1 MDFELFNTY
10 SNKTELFIPLDDNDI
25 RIYACGPTVY
35 DYIHVGNARPLIIFD
50 VLVRFLKLIYP
61 KVTYVRNITDVDD
74 KIIVQA
80 NQNKESI
87 NNLTERTIKAFS
99 DDADALFVKKPD
111 FEPRATEH
119 IQEMLKMIKVL
130 LESGNAYLS
139 DGHVLFSV
147 SSMPNYG
154 KLSGMNL
161 SEMIDGARVEVSDY
175 KKEPADFVLWKPSKT
190 GELGWHSDFGFGR
203 PGWHIE
209 CSAMSEK
216 YLGKQFDIHAGGLD
230 LIFPHHE
237 NEIAQSKCS
246 FDQEFANYWIHSG
259 LLKISGEKMSKSL
272 GNFAR
277 IKDLLKIYHPEVIKF
292 FLISSHYRSA
302 LDFTNESLE
311 QAKAGLVRI
320 YESID
325 EKIILKESDE
335 VDKGFVQDF
344 ECAMNDDLN
353 TPKAISILFEIVKK
367 INLEND
373 NLTKRRLVTTLK
385 KLANIIGLLS
395 EKPEL
400 FFQYGSGVDTQ
411 LIEEMILKRNLAR
424 KDKDFDKADEIRDEL
439 KSLGIILDDKADG
452 TKWKK
457 V

>member
-130 LESGNAYLS
+130 LENGNAYLS

-237 NEIAQSKCS
+237 NEIAQSCCA
-246 FDQEFANYWIHSG
+246 FNTEFMAKYWMHNGYITVNN
-259 LLKISGEKMSKSL
+259 EKMSKSE
-272 GNFAR
+272 GNFITVRDA
-277 IKDLLKIYHPEVIKF
+277 LKKHDGETIRYSI
-292 FLISSHYRSA
+292 LSGHYRSPIDFSFKALKEAKSA
-302 LDFTNESLE
+302 LDRLYRASENFEHDN
-311 QAKAGLVRI
+311 V
-320 YESID
+320 ID
-325 EKIILKESDE
+325 EEFLSYLS
-335 VDKGFVQDF
+335 
-344 ECAMNDDLN
+344 NDLN
-353 TPKAISILFEIVKK
+353 SPQAISRLHELASKYNKGNKNAGQLLKSSAQIL
-367 INLEND
+367 
-373 NLTKRRLVTTLK
+373 
-385 KLANIIGLLS
+385 GLLN
-395 EKPEL
+395 
-400 FFQYGSGVDTQ
+400 YDTSKWFTKDVRDDENEINN
-411 LIEEMILKRNLAR
+411 LIAERDKAR
-424 KDKDFDKADEIRDEL
+424 SDKNFKLADEIRDKL
-439 KSLGIILDDKADG
+439 KEMGVSIEDSNSG
-452 TKWKK
+452 TKWR
-457 V
+457 VD

>member
-50 VLVRFLKLIYP
+50 VLVRYLKLIYP

-130 LESGNAYLS
+130 LENGNAYLS

-147 SSMPNYG
+147 SSMPSYG

-237 NEIAQSKCS
+237 NEIAQSCCA
-246 FDQEFANYWIHSG
+246 FNTEFMAKYWMHNGYITVNN
-259 LLKISGEKMSKSL
+259 EKMSKSE
-272 GNFAR
+272 GNFITVRDA
-277 IKDLLKIYHPEVIKF
+277 LKKQDGETIRYAI
-292 FLISSHYRSA
+292 LSGHYRSPIDFSFKALKEAKSA
-302 LDFTNESLE
+302 LDRLYRASENFEYDN
-311 QAKAGLVRI
+311 V
-320 YESID
+320 ID
-325 EKIILKESDE
+325 EEFLS
-335 VDKGFVQDF
+335 
-344 ECAMNDDLN
+344 CLSNDLN
-353 TPKAISILFEIVKK
+353 SPQAISRLHELASKYNKGNKNAGQLLKSSAQIL
-367 INLEND
+367 
-373 NLTKRRLVTTLK
+373 
-385 KLANIIGLLS
+385 GLLN
-395 EKPEL
+395 
-400 FFQYGSGVDTQ
+400 YDTSKWFTKDVRDDENEINN
-411 LIEEMILKRNLAR
+411 LIAERDKAR
-424 KDKDFDKADEIRDEL
+424 SDKNFKLADEIRDKL
-439 KSLGIILDDKADG
+439 KEMGVSIEDSNSG
-452 TKWKK
+452 TKWR
-457 V
+457 VD

>member
-130 LESGNAYLS
+130 LENGNAYLS

-237 NEIAQSKCS
+237 NEIAQSCCA
-246 FDQEFANYWIHSG
+246 FNTEFMAKYWMHNGYITVNN
-259 LLKISGEKMSKSL
+259 EKMSKSE
-272 GNFAR
+272 GNFITVRDA
-277 IKDLLKIYHPEVIKF
+277 LKKHDGETIRYSI
-292 FLISSHYRSA
+292 LSGHYRSPIDFSFKALKEAKSA
-302 LDFTNESLE
+302 LDRLYRASENFEYDN
-311 QAKAGLVRI
+311 V
-320 YESID
+320 ID
-325 EKIILKESDE
+325 EEFLS
-335 VDKGFVQDF
+335 
-344 ECAMNDDLN
+344 CLSNDLN
-353 TPKAISILFEIVKK
+353 SPQAISRLHELASKYNKGNKNAGQLLKSSAQIL
-367 INLEND
+367 
-373 NLTKRRLVTTLK
+373 
-385 KLANIIGLLS
+385 GLLN
-395 EKPEL
+395 
-400 FFQYGSGVDTQ
+400 YDTSKWFTKDVRDDENEINN
-411 LIEEMILKRNLAR
+411 LIAERDKAR
-424 KDKDFDKADEIRDEL
+424 SDKNFKLADEIRDKL
-439 KSLGIILDDKADG
+439 KEMGVSIEDSNSG
-452 TKWKK
+452 TKWR
-457 V
+457 VD

>member
-130 LESGNAYLS
+130 LENGNAYLS

-230 LIFPHHE
+230 LVFPHHE
-237 NEIAQSKCS
+237 NEIAQSCCAFNS
-246 FDQEFANYWIHSG
+246 EFMAKYWMHNGYITVN
-259 LLKISGEKMSKSL
+259 GEKMSKSL
-272 GNFAR
+272 GNFITVRDALDKFPGETIR
-277 IKDLLKIYHPEVIKF
+277 YALLTG
-292 FLISSHYRSA
+292 HYRSPI
-302 LDFTNESLE
+302 DFSF
-311 QAKAGLVRI
+311 KV
-320 YESID
+320 
-325 EKIILKESDE
+325 LKESQNALDGLYRSIE
-335 VDKGFVQDF
+335 NATETDGFDDLF
-344 ECAMNDDLN
+344 LSSLSNDLN
-353 TPKAISILFEIVKK
+353 TPLAISRIHELSRQANKGSKEAANLLLACGNMLGLFNHDPLNWFKD
-367 INLEND
+367 D
-373 NLTKRRLVTTLK
+373 N
-385 KLANIIGLLS
+385 KLNQK
-395 EKPEL
+395 E
-400 FFQYGSGVDTQ
+400 
-411 LIEEMILKRNLAR
+411 IEELITSRNNARLNRNFTLA
-424 KDKDFDKADEIRDEL
+424 DQIRDEL
-439 KSLGIILDDKADG
+439 DRKGIIIEDNAQG
-452 TKWKK
+452 TNWRKK
-457 V
+457 Y

>member
-139 DGHVLFSV
+139 DDHVLFSV

-175 KKEPADFVLWKPSKT
+175 KKEPADFVLWKPSET

-237 NEIAQSKCS
+237 NEIAQSCCA
-246 FDQEFANYWIHSG
+246 FNTEFMAKYWMHNGYITVNN
-259 LLKISGEKMSKSL
+259 EKMSKSE
-272 GNFAR
+272 GNFITVRDA
-277 IKDLLKIYHPEVIKF
+277 LKKHDGETIRYSI
-292 FLISSHYRSA
+292 LSGHYRSPIDFSFKALKEAKSA
-302 LDFTNESLE
+302 LDRLYRASENFEHDN
-311 QAKAGLVRI
+311 V
-320 YESID
+320 ID
-325 EKIILKESDE
+325 EEFLSYLS
-335 VDKGFVQDF
+335 
-344 ECAMNDDLN
+344 NDLN
-353 TPKAISILFEIVKK
+353 SPQAISRLHELASKYNKGNKNAGQLLKSSAQIL
-367 INLEND
+367 
-373 NLTKRRLVTTLK
+373 
-385 KLANIIGLLS
+385 GLLN
-395 EKPEL
+395 
-400 FFQYGSGVDTQ
+400 YDTSKWFTKDVSDDENEINN
-411 LIEEMILKRNLAR
+411 LIAERDKAR
-424 KDKDFDKADEIRDEL
+424 SDKNFKLADEIRDKL
-439 KSLGIILDDKADG
+439 KEMGVSIEDSNSG
-452 TKWKK
+452 TKWR
-457 V
+457 VD

>member
-237 NEIAQSKCS
+237 NEIAQSCCA
-246 FDQEFANYWIHSG
+246 FNTEFMAKYWMHNGYITVNN
-259 LLKISGEKMSKSL
+259 EKMSKSE
-272 GNFAR
+272 GNFITVRDA
-277 IKDLLKIYHPEVIKF
+277 LKKQDGETIRYAI
-292 FLISSHYRSA
+292 LSGHYRSPIDFSFKALKEAKSA
-302 LDFTNESLE
+302 LDRLYRASENFEHDN
-311 QAKAGLVRI
+311 V
-320 YESID
+320 ID
-325 EKIILKESDE
+325 E
-335 VDKGFVQDF
+335 
-344 ECAMNDDLN
+344 
-353 TPKAISILFEIVKK
+353 
-367 INLEND
+367 
-373 NLTKRRLVTTLK
+373 
-385 KLANIIGLLS
+385 
-395 EKPEL
+395 
-400 FFQYGSGVDTQ
+400 
-411 LIEEMILKRNLAR
+411 
-424 KDKDFDKADEIRDEL
+424 
-439 KSLGIILDDKADG
+439 
-452 TKWKK
+452 
-457 V
+457 

>member
-130 LESGNAYLS
+130 LENGNAYLS

-175 KKEPADFVLWKPSKT
+175 KKEPADFVLWKPSET

-237 NEIAQSKCS
+237 NEIAQSCCA
-246 FDQEFANYWIHSG
+246 FNTEFMAKYWMHNGYITVNN
-259 LLKISGEKMSKSL
+259 EKMSKSE
-272 GNFAR
+272 GNFITVRDA
-277 IKDLLKIYHPEVIKF
+277 LKKHDGETIRYAI
-292 FLISSHYRSA
+292 LSGHYRSPIDFSFKALKEAKSA
-302 LDFTNESLE
+302 LDRLYRASENFEYDN
-311 QAKAGLVRI
+311 V
-320 YESID
+320 ID
-325 EKIILKESDE
+325 EEFLSCLSK
-335 VDKGFVQDF
+335 
-344 ECAMNDDLN
+344 DLN
-353 TPKAISILFEIVKK
+353 SPQAISRLHVLASEYNKGNKHSGQLLKSSAKIL
-367 INLEND
+367 
-373 NLTKRRLVTTLK
+373 
-385 KLANIIGLLS
+385 GLLN
-395 EKPEL
+395 
-400 FFQYGSGVDTQ
+400 YDTS
-411 LIEEMILKRNLAR
+411 KWFTKDVR
-424 KDKDFDKADEIRDEL
+424 KDEGQINNLIVERDKARSDKNFKLADEIRDKL
-439 KSLGIILDDKADG
+439 KEMGVSIEDSNSG
-452 TKWKK
+452 TKWR
-457 V
+457 VD

>member
-130 LESGNAYLS
+130 LENGNAYLS

-237 NEIAQSKCS
+237 NEIAQSCCA
-246 FDQEFANYWIHSG
+246 FNTEFMAKYWMHNGYITVNN
-259 LLKISGEKMSKSL
+259 EKMSKSE
-272 GNFAR
+272 GNFITVRDALQKQDGETIR
-277 IKDLLKIYHPEVIKF
+277 YSIL
-292 FLISSHYRSA
+292 SGHYRSPIDFSFKALKEAKSA
-302 LDFTNESLE
+302 LDRLYRASENFEYDN
-311 QAKAGLVRI
+311 V
-320 YESID
+320 ID
-325 EKIILKESDE
+325 EEFLS
-335 VDKGFVQDF
+335 
-344 ECAMNDDLN
+344 CLSNDLN
-353 TPKAISILFEIVKK
+353 SPKAISRLHELASEYNKGNKNAGQLLKSSAKIL
-367 INLEND
+367 
-373 NLTKRRLVTTLK
+373 
-385 KLANIIGLLS
+385 GLLN
-395 EKPEL
+395 
-400 FFQYGSGVDTQ
+400 YDTSKWFTKDVRDDENEINN
-411 LIEEMILKRNLAR
+411 LIAERDKAR
-424 KDKDFDKADEIRDEL
+424 SDKNFKLADEIRDKL
-439 KSLGIILDDKADG
+439 KEMGVSIEDSNSG
-452 TKWKK
+452 TKWR
-457 V
+457 VD

>member
-10 SNKTELFIPLDDNDI
+10 SNKTELFVPLDDNEI

-87 NNLTERTIKAFS
+87 NNLTKRTIKAFS

-130 LESGNAYLS
+130 LENGYAYLS

-147 SSMPNYG
+147 SSMPSYG

-237 NEIAQSKCS
+237 NEIAQSCCA
-246 FDQEFANYWIHSG
+246 FNTEFMAKYWMHNGYITVNN
-259 LLKISGEKMSKSL
+259 EKMSKSE
-272 GNFAR
+272 GNFITVRDALN
-277 IKDLLKIYHPEVIKF
+277 KHDGEVIRYSI
-292 FLISSHYRSA
+292 LSGHYRSPIDFSFKALNEAKSA
-302 LDFTNESLE
+302 LDRLYRASENFKHDN
-311 QAKAGLVRI
+311 V
-320 YESID
+320 ID
-325 EKIILKESDE
+325 DE
-335 VDKGFVQDF
+335 FLS
-344 ECAMNDDLN
+344 CLSNDLN
-353 TPKAISILFEIVKK
+353 SPKAIS
-367 INLEND
+367 
-373 NLTKRRLVTTLK
+373 RLHELASEYNKGNKHSGQLLK
-385 KLANIIGLLS
+385 SSANILGLLNYDTS
-395 EKPEL
+395 KWFTKDVRNDEDQINNLILERDKARSDKNFEL
-400 FFQYGSGVDTQ
+400 
-411 LIEEMILKRNLAR
+411 
-424 KDKDFDKADEIRDEL
+424 ADEIRDQL
-439 KSLGIILDDKADG
+439 KEMGVSIEDSNSG
-452 TKWKK
+452 TKWR
-457 V
+457 VD

>member
-175 KKEPADFVLWKPSKT
+175 KKEPADFVLWKPSET

-237 NEIAQSKCS
+237 NEIAQSCCA
-246 FDQEFANYWIHSG
+246 FNTEFMAKYWMHNGYITVNN
-259 LLKISGEKMSKSL
+259 EKMSKSE
-272 GNFAR
+272 GNFITVRDA
-277 IKDLLKIYHPEVIKF
+277 LKKHDGETIRYSI
-292 FLISSHYRSA
+292 LSGHYRSPIDFSFKALKEAKSA
-302 LDFTNESLE
+302 LDRLYRASENFEHDN
-311 QAKAGLVRI
+311 V
-320 YESID
+320 ID
-325 EKIILKESDE
+325 EEFLS
-335 VDKGFVQDF
+335 
-344 ECAMNDDLN
+344 CLSNDLN
-353 TPKAISILFEIVKK
+353 SPQAISRLHELASEYNKGNKNAGQLLKSSAQIL
-367 INLEND
+367 
-373 NLTKRRLVTTLK
+373 
-385 KLANIIGLLS
+385 GLLN
-395 EKPEL
+395 
-400 FFQYGSGVDTQ
+400 YDTSKWFTKDVSDDENEINN
-411 LIEEMILKRNLAR
+411 LIAERDKAR
-424 KDKDFDKADEIRDEL
+424 SDKNFKLADEIRDKL
-439 KSLGIILDDKADG
+439 KEMGVSIEDSNSG
-452 TKWKK
+452 TKWR
-457 V
+457 VD